1 MVYEIKHIKLSCV
14 RGRKMLLKV
23 QQIFSNR
30 EIAYILWIL
39 AIIIVGSLTKVGRKL
54 YKNVLPII
62 FCRKFILF
70 YIVFLCFLVGIIN
83 LLHYIGFWNIYL
95 LKDTIFWVI
104 VVEIPIF
111 IKALEKAK
119 DQYFFRKLIRDN
131 VKWII
136 LISFIVGFWSFPL
149 WIEILIIPIAVI
161 GTALYYTADSD
172 KKYVKVKKLLDNFNV
187 VIGCYLIYFT
197 ISNLVMEWRKLYD
210 FQTIKVFILPI
221 ILIILNMPV
230 VYGLAVYNQYEQ
242 IFIRLKGRGEDKK
255 RMKIEVIKF
264 GGISLYRLS
273 MLLDKGSYV
282 WIESLNNKE
291 LEKNLFKFKKY
302 LEGRIGD
309 NYMKRAKFYYMSSI
323 VLIVLSLITLIY
335 CNSEV
340 EIKDTLRLNFV
351 LDIVR
356 VKEII
361 TQICCV
367 GVGVGIGM
375 FILAKGL
382 KQQKYED
389 LSKVK
394 KIALSK
400 FLLLLSYQNGM
411 LKDKDIEEN
420 DSDIIFDIII
430 RNAYLLAKESE
441 VIRASYD
448 NLLSRWELQSI
459 DELYNASTSLLLRI
473 INNREEF
480 NDLGKEEFER
490 IYKEKI
496 RTSHQS
502 EKINVFLYDTKKNIE
517 KYISCVQ
524 GCSEELKKLL
534 E

>member
-172 KKYVKVKKLLDNFNV
+172 KKYVKVKKLLDNFNG

-242 IFIRLKGRGEDKK
+242 IFIRLKGRGEDK
-255 RMKIEVIKF
+255 
-264 GGISLYRLS
+264 
-273 MLLDKGSYV
+273 
-282 WIESLNNKE
+282 
-291 LEKNLFKFKKY
+291 
-302 LEGRIGD
+302 
-309 NYMKRAKFYYMSSI
+309 
-323 VLIVLSLITLIY
+323 
-335 CNSEV
+335 
-340 EIKDTLRLNFV
+340 
-351 LDIVR
+351 
-356 VKEII
+356 
-361 TQICCV
+361 
-367 GVGVGIGM
+367 
-375 FILAKGL
+375 
-382 KQQKYED
+382 
-389 LSKVK
+389 
-394 KIALSK
+394 
-400 FLLLLSYQNGM
+400 
-411 LKDKDIEEN
+411 
-420 DSDIIFDIII
+420 I

-459 DELYNASTSLLLRI
+459 DELYNASKSLLLRI
-473 INNREEF
+473 INNREDF

-524 GCSEELKKLL
+524 GCSEELKNF
-534 E
+534 

>member
-1 MVYEIKHIKLSCV
+1 
-14 RGRKMLLKV
+14 MLLKV
-23 QQIFSNR
+23 QEIFSNR

-39 AIIIVGSLTKVGRKL
+39 VIIILGSLTKVGRKF
-54 YKNVLPII
+54 YKDVLPII

-70 YIVFLCFLVGIIN
+70 YIVFICFLVGIIN
-83 LLHYIGFWNIYL
+83 ILHYIGFWNIYL
-95 LKDTIFWVI
+95 LKDTVFWVI
-104 VVEIPIF
+104 FVEVPIF
-111 IKALEKAK
+111 IKAIEKAK
-119 DQYFFRKLIRDN
+119 DQYFFRKIIREN
-131 VKWII
+131 IKWVI
-136 LISFIVGFWSFPL
+136 LISFIAGFWSFSL

-161 GTALYYTADSD
+161 GSTLYYVADRD
-172 KKYVKVKKLLDNFNV
+172 KKYIKVKKLLDNFQAL
-187 VIGCYLIYFT
+187 IGCYLIYF
-197 ISNLVMEWRKLYD
+197 IMSNLVMEWRQLYD

-242 IFIRLKGRGEDKK
+242 IFIRLKGRDKDKK
-255 RMKIEVIKF
+255 RMKIKVVKF
-264 GGISLYRLS
+264 GRISLYRLS
-273 MLLDKGSYV
+273 MLRDKGAYV

-309 NYMKRAKFYYMSSI
+309 NYMKRTKFYYMSSI
-323 VLIVLSLITLIY
+323 VLIVLSLLALIY

-340 EIKDTLRLNFV
+340 DIKDIIRLNFV

-356 VKEII
+356 VKDII

-367 GVGVGIGM
+367 GVVVGIGM
-375 FILAKGL
+375 LILSKGL

-400 FLLLLSYQNGM
+400 FLLLLSYQNGI
-411 LKDKDIEEN
+411 LKDKDIKEN
-420 DSDIIFDIII
+420 DIDIIFNIII
-430 RNAYLLAKESE
+430 RNAYLLSKESE

-459 DELYNASTSLLLRI
+459 DELYNASLNLLLRI
-473 INNREEF
+473 SNNREVF
-480 NDLGKEEFER
+480 NDITKEEFEI

-496 RTSHQS
+496 RTSPQN
-502 EKINVFLYDTKKNIE
+502 EKINIFLYDTKKGIE

>member
-1 MVYEIKHIKLSCV
+1 MLS
-14 RGRKMLLKV
+14 KV

-30 EIAYILWIL
+30 EIASILWIL
-39 AIIIVGSLTKVGRKL
+39 TIMIVLSLNKIGRKF
-54 YKNVLPII
+54 YKSVLPII

-70 YIVFLCFLVGIIN
+70 YIVFICFLVGIIN
-83 LLHYIGFWNIYL
+83 ILQYIGFWNIYL

-104 VVEIPIF
+104 FVEIPIF
-111 IKALEKAK
+111 IRALEKAK
-119 DQYFFRKLIRDN
+119 DQYFFRKLIREN
-131 VKWII
+131 IKWVI
-136 LISFIVGFWSFPL
+136 LISFIVGFWSFSL
-149 WIEILIIPIAVI
+149 WIEILIIPIVTI
-161 GTALYYTADSD
+161 GTYLYYVADSD
-172 KKYVKVKKLLDNFNV
+172 KKYIKVKKLLDNFRGL
-187 VIGCYLIYFT
+187 IGCYLIYFI
-197 ISNLVMEWRKLYD
+197 ISNLVMEWRQLYD

-242 IFIRLKGRGEDKK
+242 IFIRLKGRDEDKK
-255 RMKIEVIKF
+255 RMKIEIVKF
-264 GGISLYRLS
+264 GRISLYRLS
-273 MLLDKGSYV
+273 MLLDKGAYV
-282 WIESLNNKE
+282 WIESLNSKE

-309 NYMKRAKFYYMSSI
+309 NYMKRAKLYYMSSI
-323 VLIVLSLITLIY
+323 VLIVVSLLALIY

-340 EIKDTLRLNFV
+340 DIKDIIRLNFV

-367 GVGVGIGM
+367 GLVVGIVM
-375 FILAKGL
+375 FIFSKGL
-382 KQQKYED
+382 NQQKYED

-400 FLLLLSYQNGM
+400 FLLLLSYQNGI
-411 LKDKDIEEN
+411 LKDKDVKEN
-420 DSDIIFDIII
+420 DSDIIFNIII
-430 RNAYLLAKESE
+430 RNAYLLTKESE
-441 VIRASYD
+441 VIKASYD

-459 DELYNASTSLLLRI
+459 DELYNASSSLLLTI
-473 INNREEF
+473 SNNREDF
-480 NDLGKEEFER
+480 NDITKEEFKI

-496 RTSHQS
+496 RTSPQN
-502 EKINVFLYDTKKNIE
+502 EKINVFLYNTKKNIE
-517 KYISCVQ
+517 KYISCVK